1 MTTKFNIDPDD
12 GDRAGIRNAVSQY
25 IFNVSDTPRAI

>member
-12 GDRAGIRNAVSQY
+12 GDRAGIRNAGS
-25 IFNVSDTPRAI
+25 